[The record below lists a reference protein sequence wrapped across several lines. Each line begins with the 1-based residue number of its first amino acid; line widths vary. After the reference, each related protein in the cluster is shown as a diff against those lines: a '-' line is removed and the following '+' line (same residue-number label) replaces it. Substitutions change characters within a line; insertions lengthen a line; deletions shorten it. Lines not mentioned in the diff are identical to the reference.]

1 MSDINLGVGD
11 AADAFIAILG
21 PPEPPEADSFS
32 SGLIITVGDATLEP
46 PPPEADCF
54 SDMNLVVGVVA
65 DALDNRRCCMVICQM
80 PPAPPEPPPTAGRF
94 LADIVCT
101 ASVRA
106 SGFSTML
113 GGGCTGF
120 VLCAAGQDLECN
132 T

>member
-21 PPEPPEADSFS
+21 PPEADSFS
-32 SGLIITVGDATLEP
+32 SDLNISVGDATLEP

-65 DALDNRRCCMVICQM
+65 DTLDNTHCCMVNCQM
-80 PPAPPEPPPTAGRF
+80 PPTPPEPPPTAGCF

-101 ASVRA
+101 ASGRA
-106 SGFSTML
+106 SGFGTML
-113 GGGCTGF
+113 GGGCPGF